1 MSQKLPVN
9 NCEWIKDISQFHE
22 DFINNYNEKEDEGYF
37 LEVDVQCLEKLH
49 ELHND
54 LPFSSEIMKIEKFK
68 NLVATYM
75 IKRIF
80 YTDKKFKTGI
90 KSWVSFKK
98 SL

>member
-1 MSQKLPVN
+1 MAMSQKLPVN

-37 LEVDVQCLEKLH
+37 LEADVQCLENLH

-68 NLVATYM
+68 NLVANLH
-75 IKRIF
+75 
-80 YTDKKFKTGI
+80 DKTNI
-90 KSWVSFKK
+90 
-98 SL
+98 LYR